1 MMRTPTLKAHLPR
14 AALAATAAALLATG
28 CAAPGPSYDYSAFKQ
43 SRPTSILVL
52 PPLNSSPDV
61 GASYSMLSQVTLP
74 LAESGYY
81 VLPVSLVDETF
92 HQNGLHNPAEMHD
105 VKLQKLR
112 EIFGADA
119 ALYIDIKQYGT
130 TYAVFASE
138 SRVTAEARLIDLR
151 SEQLLWQGS
160 ATASSAEGRN
170 SSGGLVGLL
179 VQAVVSQ
186 IVESVTNQSHPV
198 AGITSNRLLA
208 AGRPNGMLY
217 GPRSPNYQKDGTAQ
231 Q

>member
-1 MMRTPTLKAHLPR
+1 MRPAGLG
-14 AALAATAAALLATG
+14 ALVAAALLATG
-28 CAAPGPSYDYSAFKQ
+28 CATPTPYDYSAFKQ

-61 GASYSMLSQVTLP
+61 AATYSMLAQVTQP

-92 HQNGLHNPAEMHD
+92 RQNGLHNPGEMHE
-105 VKLQKLR
+105 VGVQKLH

-130 TYAVFASE
+130 SYAVLASE
-138 SRVTAEARLIDLR
+138 SRVTAEAKLIDLR
-151 SEQLLWQGS
+151 NEQLLWQGE
-160 ATASSAEGRN
+160 ATASSAEGRS

-179 VQAVVSQ
+179 VQAVVAQ
-186 IVESVTNQSHPV
+186 IVESVTNQSHPI
-198 AGITSNRLLA
+198 AGITSTRLLA
-208 AGRPNGMLY
+208 AGRPNGILY
-217 GPRSPNYQKDGTAQ
+217 GPRSPNYQKDGSVPR
-231 Q
+231 

>member
-1 MMRTPTLKAHLPR
+1 MRFRIPSLRLSR
-14 AALAATAAALLATG
+14 AGLAAAAAAALLATG
-28 CAAPGPSYDYSAFKQ
+28 CATPTPYDYSAFKQ

-61 GASYSMLSQVTLP
+61 AATYSMLAQVTQP

-92 HQNGLHNPAEMHD
+92 RQNGLHNPGEMHE
-105 VKLQKLR
+105 VGVQKLH

-119 ALYIDIKQYGT
+119 ALYINIKQYGT
-130 TYAVFASE
+130 SYVVLGSE
-138 SRVTAEARLIDLR
+138 SRVTAEAKLIDLR
-151 SEQLLWQGS
+151 SEQLLWQGE
-160 ATASSAEGRN
+160 ATASSAEGRS

-179 VQAVVSQ
+179 VQAVVAQ

-198 AGITSNRLLA
+198 AGITSTRLLA
-208 AGRPNGMLY
+208 AGRPSGILY
-217 GPRSPNYQKDGTAQ
+217 GPRSPNYQKDGSTSR
-231 Q
+231 

>member
-1 MMRTPTLKAHLPR
+1 MRLDLLNSIAMKACCATLL
-14 AALAATAAALLATG
+14 TLLATG
-28 CAAPGPSYDYSAFKQ
+28 CATQKAYDYTAFKQ
-43 SRPTSILVL
+43 SRPASILVL

-61 GASYSMLSQVTLP
+61 AATYSMLSQVTLP

-81 VLPVSLVDETF
+81 VFPVSLVDETF
-92 HQNGLHNPAEMHD
+92 RQNGLNNPAEMHE

-119 ALYIDIKQYGT
+119 ALYINVKQYGT
-130 TYAVFASE
+130 SYAVISSE

-151 SEQLLWQGS
+151 SEQVLWSGA

-179 VQAVVSQ
+179 VQSVISQ
-186 IVESVTNQSHPV
+186 IIESTLNQSHPI
-198 AGITSNRLLA
+198 AGITSQRLLA
-208 AGRPNGMLY
+208 AGRPNGILY
-217 GPRSPNYQKDGTAQ
+217 GPRSPKYKTDGIAQ
-231 Q
+231 P

>member
-1 MMRTPTLKAHLPR
+1 MRFRIPSLRLSR
-14 AALAATAAALLATG
+14 AGLAAAAAAALLATG
-28 CAAPGPSYDYSAFKQ
+28 CATPTPYDYSAFKQ

-61 GASYSMLSQVTLP
+61 AATYSMLAQVTQP

-92 HQNGLHNPAEMHD
+92 RQNGLHNPGEMHE
-105 VKLQKLR
+105 VALQKLR

-119 ALYIDIKQYGT
+119 TLYIDIKQYGT
-130 TYAVFASE
+130 SYAVLSSE

-151 SEQLLWQGS
+151 NEQLLWQGQ
-160 ATASSAEGRN
+160 ATASSAEGRS

-179 VQAVVSQ
+179 VQAVVAQ
-186 IVESVTNQSHPV
+186 IVESVTNQSHPI
-198 AGITSNRLLA
+198 AGITSTRLLA
-208 AGRPNGMLY
+208 AGRPNGILY
-217 GPRSPNYQKDGTAQ
+217 GPRSPNYQKDGSVPR
-231 Q
+231 